1 MAWLQSLQMGEILV
15 YGLAFGL
22 PVVAIMSS
30 MVVAIVNAL
39 IKHRERMAMI
49 EQGLNPD
56 DSPADAPTKKFQTK
70 RPGDVDETQPYVARH
85 GGL

>member
-30 MVVAIVNAL
+30 MVVAVVNAL

-49 EQGLNPD
+49 EHGLDP
-56 DSPADAPTKKFQTK
+56 DAPRGESPQDTS
-70 RPGDVDETQPYVARH
+70 A
-85 GGL
+85 